1 MLAGYG
7 FATVAA
13 SSVTAT
19 SLGETIYG
27 SGELA
32 MDAAEVQAIAAIG
45 GMMVALIGLIIGLMF
60 WLVRNLERNLMD
72 RIDRV
77 ERNLIDRIDRVERD
91 LGDRIDRVERDL
103 GDGIDRV
110 EQKVEGNHTE
120 ILTLLQNHTHGP
132 DDRPVFHRLTDAA
145 EE

>member
-1 MLAGYG
+1 
-7 FATVAA
+7 
-13 SSVTAT
+13 
-19 SLGETIYG
+19 
-27 SGELA
+27 

-72 RIDRV
+72 RIDRM
-77 ERNLIDRIDRVERD
+77 EQNLIDRIDHFGQN
-91 LGDRIDRVERDL
+91 LGDRIDRVER
-103 GDGIDRV
+103 
-110 EQKVEGNHTE
+110 KVDGNHTD

-132 DDRPVFHRLTDAA
+132 DDLPTFHRLTDVA